1 MRRRIREAR
10 FAIVAESVNLHGD
23 LETVHNSHCFLL
35 RDLENGL
42 NNSCRGRGEGLHSM
56 FFTKMLQ
63 EVQMFFQISRTCD
76 EIGVVRGAK
85 TDASPKTGNEASLI
99 QRVQICFGEVSG
111 GCRSVRIGPLSIQK
125 RYHLFYD
132 TPSTSIQIGL

>member
-1 MRRRIREAR
+1 MKDFILCSSKDVAARAVNVFPDLGLVMR
-10 FAIVAESVNLHGD
+10 V
-23 LETVHNSHCFLL
+23 
-35 RDLENGL
+35 
-42 NNSCRGRGEGLHSM
+42 
-56 FFTKMLQ
+56 
-63 EVQMFFQISRTCD
+63 
-76 EIGVVRGAK
+76 GVVRGAK